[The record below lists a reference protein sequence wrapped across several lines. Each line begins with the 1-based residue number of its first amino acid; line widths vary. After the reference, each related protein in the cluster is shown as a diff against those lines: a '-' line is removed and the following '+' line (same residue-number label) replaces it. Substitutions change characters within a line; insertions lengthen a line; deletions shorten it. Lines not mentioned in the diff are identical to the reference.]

1 MLSHISITVFIFRD
15 MSRDLAKSNFH
26 INVLQGEGKL
36 LPTDWQV
43 DDGIPPPQPPALIQT
58 PHSLL
63 FLPSRLRFKDLLS
76 EHYTPTFSRSWQ
88 ICLHITSVEWKR
100 RLSSP
105 NLVICKNKKDRLH
118 LICLIHYFYKLQ
130 DHLNMEY
137 RTINLSHS
145 PFMHAMFLFESLVL
159 YLSEL
164 KVALKKLIPKLI
176 QYYFKTTKILMLI
189 AIKRYLFCYTHYLI
203 FDSFQHFNLSSL
215 SQILLGEV
223 SGFYECCMH
232 LKKYGNAFIILFY
245 EIKLNRAPSVFQ
257 SATLK

>member
-43 DDGIPPPQPPALIQT
+43 DDGIPPPQPPTLIQT

-88 ICLHITSVEWKR
+88 ICLHIHSVEWKR

-105 NLVICKNKKDRLH
+105 NLSLYETIKIDFIFLVH
-118 LICLIHYFYKLQ
+118 HFYKLQ
-130 DHLNMEY
+130 DHFSTEY

-145 PFMHAMFLFESLVL
+145 PFMHGTFLLESWR
-159 YLSEL
+159 
-164 KVALKKLIPKLI
+164 
-176 QYYFKTTKILMLI
+176 F
-189 AIKRYLFCYTHYLI
+189 
-203 FDSFQHFNLSSL
+203 
-215 SQILLGEV
+215 
-223 SGFYECCMH
+223 
-232 LKKYGNAFIILFY
+232 
-245 EIKLNRAPSVFQ
+245 
-257 SATLK
+257 